1 MHYFQSCCFC
11 FVLLGTF
18 LPLMIDPHKVLDY
31 QNWWNKSL
39 NNIKPYIIPPLS
51 AEIISKLNHQV
62 DCSSDKI
69 WRTRPAEEATKI
81 IALLR
86 ELINSHTQEHSFK
99 FSWGLS
105 MYRNPPKKTNKVQ
118 PLVHI
123 QMVSPAVFK
132 KTLYFPTGRLG
143 STHLKKWQWLKMLR
157 GTMLWSVPCA
167 LKFA

>member
-31 QNWWNKSL
+31 KNWWNKSL

-51 AEIISKLNHQV
+51 AEIISKLTHQV
-62 DCSSDKI
+62 ECSSDKI

-99 FSWGLS
+99 FSWSLS
-105 MYRNPPKKTNKVQ
+105 IYKNTPEKANKVAQ
-118 PLVHI
+118 YQIFNVNFPDFFVETNPIRKVQISIPL
-123 QMVSPAVFK
+123 S
-132 KTLYFPTGRLG
+132 G
-143 STHLKKWQWLKMLR
+143 
-157 GTMLWSVPCA
+157 
-167 LKFA
+167 

>member
-1 MHYFQSCCFC
+1 
-11 FVLLGTF
+11 
-18 LPLMIDPHKVLDY
+18 MIDPHKVLDY

-99 FSWGLS
+99 FSWSLS
-105 MYRNPPKKTNKVQ
+105 ISRNPPKKQTRYN
-118 PLVHI
+118 HFCAY
-123 QMVSPAVFK
+123 SNG
-132 KTLYFPTGRLG
+132 FPR
-143 STHLKKWQWLKMLR
+143 S
-157 GTMLWSVPCA
+157 
-167 LKFA
+167 F

>member
-99 FSWGLS
+99 FSWSLS

-118 PLVHI
+118 PLLCI
-123 QMVSPAVFK
+123 FK
-132 KTLYFPTGRLG
+132 WFPP
-143 STHLKKWQWLKMLR
+143 QFLR
-157 GTMLWSVPCA
+157 KHCPSQLAG
-167 LKFA
+167 